1 MISTTNRFLLCPA
14 LVVLMLSVGCAS
26 ISQDTIAAIKS
37 PVRCDVADRDIAFLE
52 DEKAG
57 GFRRSLAG
65 VTAILPPGSFIVII
79 RGILG
84 MPRGIWVDKWRVASM
99 KRRLQIDTVEVRD
112 GEVYLSGEVEGL
124 DASSGASGVLQ
135 TATVLSLEKITIQR

>member
-84 MPRGIWVDKWRVASM
+84 MPRGIWVDKWRVAFGTYNDKM
-99 KRRLQIDTVEVRD
+99 D
-112 GEVYLSGEVEGL
+112 
-124 DASSGASGVLQ
+124 
-135 TATVLSLEKITIQR
+135 EKIERTRQQCGTGDTLR